1 MPGAVRIPVRPLTID
16 QQDLY
21 AYPGEILIDPA
32 TGLIKYLVDDSSFV
46 FNKNPGTLTVKYGTQ
61 TILDGGDMS
70 TALSFTIPAVTWE
83 DIAPDN
89 ISASLINGLTAN
101 RVLVSNAYGILT
113 ASAITSTELSYL
125 DNLTGNIQTQLDGKA
140 ALTHNHDDDYL
151 GIDATAAAA
160 IKLAT
165 ARNITIG
172 DATRSFD
179 GSTGI
184 SFTLSQ
190 IGAAA
195 ASHNH
200 DGVYLPIGGTATAAT
215 KLATAVSITIG
226 SASYNFN
233 GTSNLTYTLDAIGA
247 AAASHNHNGVYLPI
261 GGTAAAATKLAT
273 SRAITIGNAS
283 RSFDGSA
290 PISFTLSDIGAAAA
304 NHSHSY
310 SSIELNSD
318 GSLSGY
324 GGFIDFHHSRNP
336 NTDYTSRIIENTAGT
351 LDINGVR
358 CITGGNLNVP
368 GNATGI
374 QNIYSGTLSTTWSG
388 SSAPYTQV
396 VTVSGILSTDRP
408 IVDFTCSGNY
418 ATDQSREEGWLNIY
432 RVVTAANRI
441 TFYAHEKPT
450 VSIPFTALV
459 TR

>member
-21 AYPGEILIDPA
+21 AYPGEILIDPS

-70 TALSFTIPAVTWE
+70 TALSFTIPAVTWD
-83 DIAPDN
+83 DIAPSN
-89 ISASLINGLTAN
+89 ISASLINDLTPN
-101 RVLVSNAYGILT
+101 RVLVSNSYGVLT
-113 ASAITSTELSYL
+113 SSDITGVELAYL
-125 DNLTGNIQTQLDGKA
+125 DGVTENIQTQLNNKSPS
-140 ALTHNHDDDYL
+140 THNHDTSYL

-172 DATRSFD
+172 DAIRSFD
-179 GSTGI
+179 GSTDI

-190 IGAAA
+190 IGAASA
-195 ASHNH
+195 NHNH
-200 DGVYLPIGGTATAAT
+200 D
-215 KLATAVSITIG
+215 
-226 SASYNFN
+226 
-233 GTSNLTYTLDAIGA
+233 
-247 AAASHNHNGVYLPI
+247 GVYLPI

-324 GGFIDFHHSRNP
+324 GGFIDFHHSSNP

-351 LDINGVR
+351 LDINGVK

-396 VTVSGILSTDRP
+396 VTISGILSTDRP

-432 RVVTAANRI
+432 RAVTAANRI

-450 VSIPFTALV
+450 VSIPFTVLV